1 MCSHQADWLS
11 HVYTV
16 SGQEVVTLHVVRAE
30 LNFFVW
36 SNEWQ
41 RGTHMTCL

>member
-30 LNFFVW
+30 LNFFGQM
-36 SNEWQ
+36 NGREA
-41 RGTHMTCL
+41 RI